1 MFSRLTGR
9 LCTSFA
15 VALVVLSSA
24 AAPTSAQD
32 AAAFYKGKTVKFIV
46 GNAPGGGFDAYA
58 RMLAPHLEKQLG
70 ATVVVQNQPGAGGL
84 VALNSVYKATGDGL
98 QLMMVNGLGGVLAQL
113 VDDPSVR
120 FDLSKMGVLGIVSYS
135 PWIWIASPK
144 SPMKSPADFLKPGA
158 KVTWAGS
165 GQMGGLSDGAAITCA
180 AFKMDCKIVRGY
192 DGSATAAL
200 ALARGEAD
208 AMYVS
213 DTSANNYVKA
223 GNAIPILTMS
233 SEKSEFFPKLPTVF
247 EAVKLTAEQ
256 KWWFEFR
263 EAVDDLQRILAMP
276 PNVPKEQLAYMQQA
290 VAKVLTDP
298 AVIEEGKKGK
308 RYIKYR
314 DPVKVRSMIG
324 GMIGSITPEQKKIVK
339 EVLLKE

>member
-135 PWIWIASPK
+135 PYLDRLPKIAHEVARRLPQ
-144 SPMKSPADFLKPGA
+144 ARRQGHL
-158 KVTWAGS
+158 
-165 GQMGGLSDGAAITCA
+165 GGVGPDGGIERRCRHHLRR
-180 AFKMDCKIVRGY
+180 VQ
-192 DGSATAAL
+192 DGL
-200 ALARGEAD
+200 QDRAR
-208 AMYVS
+208 
-213 DTSANNYVKA
+213 
-223 GNAIPILTMS
+223 L
-233 SEKSEFFPKLPTVF
+233 
-247 EAVKLTAEQ
+247 
-256 KWWFEFR
+256 
-263 EAVDDLQRILAMP
+263 
-276 PNVPKEQLAYMQQA
+276 
-290 VAKVLTDP
+290 
-298 AVIEEGKKGK
+298 
-308 RYIKYR
+308 
-314 DPVKVRSMIG
+314 
-324 GMIGSITPEQKKIVK
+324 
-339 EVLLKE
+339 